1 MYGKLMSISDDLMWK
16 YWVFLTDLRLSEVE
30 SLKAEVS
37 SGKLHP
43 MEAKKRLARTI
54 TAGFNGEAAAR
65 AADENWARMFQ
76 QKGESEDLEEV
87 AVAYADVAGPE
98 PNQIRLP
105 KLLVQL
111 GLAASGAEASRKIA
125 EKAVK
130 LDGEVAGNSLVPVEK
145 LPARL
150 VVRLGKRAKVA
161 VVG

>member
-1 MYGKLMSISDDLMWK
+1 
-16 YWVFLTDLRLSEVE
+16 
-30 SLKAEVS
+30 
-37 SGKLHP
+37 
-43 MEAKKRLARTI
+43 
-54 TAGFNGEAAAR
+54 
-65 AADENWARMFQ
+65 MFQ

-105 KLLVQL
+105 KLLVQM
-111 GLAASGAEASRKIA
+111 GLAASGAEANRKIA

-130 LDGEVAGNSLVPVEK
+130 LDGEVAGNAMVLLES

-161 VVG
+161 VIG